1 MIVAAIAFGLVIGL
15 AVGTLGGGGSV
26 LALPVLAYV
35 LGQSVSAATTTSL
48 VVGAGSALAGGIAHH
63 REGHVCWRQAGIFT
77 IAAVPGIFGGT
88 AAGDAVGARA
98 LLAAFALLL
107 LAAAYATWRR
117 AEGGDPESDD
127 AIEGDCPPL
136 DIPRAVAAGVLLG
149 FLAGFFGVGGG
160 VLIVPLLAIGLA
172 FPFRSA
178 IGTSLA
184 IVTATSLVGL
194 AVHLAAGRTLDA
206 GVTTA
211 MTLACVAGALAGT
224 AAAGRVPVRS
234 LGRGFALLLTAVAA
248 YLLVSTA
255 FLGGPPAP

>member
-1 MIVAAIAFGLVIGL
+1 MTFAAIGFGLLIGL

-35 LGQSVSAATTTSL
+35 LEQDVAQATTTSL
-48 VVGAGSALAGGIAHH
+48 VVGAASALAGGLAHH
-63 REGHVCWRQAGIFT
+63 REGHVCWRQAGVFT
-77 IAAVPGIFGGT
+77 LAAVPGIFGGT

-107 LAAAYATWRR
+107 LGAAYATWRR
-117 AEGGDPESDD
+117 AEDGDPAPDTAAES
-127 AIEGDCPPL
+127 DCPPV
-136 DIPRAVAAGVLLG
+136 DPRRSVAAGLLVG

-160 VLIVPLLAIGLA
+160 VLIVPILAIGLA

-194 AVHLAAGRTLDA
+194 VVHLLAGRTLEA

-211 MTLACVAGALAGT
+211 MAAACVAGALAGT
-224 AAAGRVPVRS
+224 ALTTRVPARE
-234 LGRGFALLLTAVAA
+234 LGRGFAVLITAVAG